1 MNGVGCGVAVV
12 GISQPHRKSIPA
24 IVLILERSVGVL
36 RISSVFM
43 VMLWRGC
50 GGHLTAAQKKYTGN
64 SFKFGKVCGG
74 YLCLLFLLSLSL
86 SLSLLSLICFL
97 EPTPSP

>member
-1 MNGVGCGVAVV
+1 
-12 GISQPHRKSIPA
+12 
-24 IVLILERSVGVL
+24 
-36 RISSVFM
+36 M

-50 GGHLTAAQKKYTGN
+50 GRHLTAAQKKYTGN

-86 SLSLLSLICFL
+86 SLSSLSYMLFGAYTFSLNTLNSLSTFPYLSRNVQGEL
-97 EPTPSP
+97 EK